1 MFGERRERDHPD
13 IRAMLE
19 LATEQTALTTIGKDS
34 MLWMWLNNS
43 YKKSLQQF
51 YEKRDKLLDAYLK
64 KHRVTIMI
72 LIITELKRKYCHY

>member
-1 MFGERRERDHPD
+1 MFGERRERDQLD
-13 IRAMLE
+13 IRTMLE
-19 LATEQTALTTIGKDS
+19 LAIEQTALTTIGKDS

-51 YEKRDKLLDAYLK
+51 HEKRDKLLDAYLK